1 MCLFIPKHP
10 VPLLLLVFSN
20 IVYKYRP
27 NRMNKTLQ
35 NGWACLVVA
44 AQLCVS
50 VAPSL
55 INPWHLS
62 QFNMDNPL
70 HLLSRSLFPPPQ
82 SPPSLYR
89 PSHSPVTH
97 ESLPDLCLSE
107 EHPST
112 WRWEKSGVGLPDKT
126 NEHIQTHTTTHTHT
140 HKYTHQFP
148 LHGPERV
155 IEGEGLVA
163 LILLGLLVSYSL
175 FPVGTC
181 KHTQLSCI
189 NVCM

>member
-1 MCLFIPKHP
+1 MPFYTQASCHFAPFGLLKHSVQVSSKQDEQDSAEWMSMSCCCSP
-10 VPLLLLVFSN
+10 VVC
-20 IVYKYRP
+20 
-27 NRMNKTLQ
+27 Q
-35 NGWACLVVA
+35 C
-44 AQLCVS
+44 C
-50 VAPSL
+50 L

-112 WRWEKSGVGLPDKT
+112 WRWEKSGWGFQIRPMNTYKHTLL
-126 NEHIQTHTTTHTHT
+126 HIHLHINTPTSSHCMGQRGSLKVRDWSLLFSSGCLSVSDSFLWGPAST
-140 HKYTHQFP
+140 HKYH
-148 LHGPERV
+148 V
-155 IEGEGLVA
+155 
-163 LILLGLLVSYSL
+163 
-175 FPVGTC
+175 
-181 KHTQLSCI
+181 
-189 NVCM
+189 